1 MAIPVS
7 PNNMR
12 NQQIR
17 RVVRDFVCG
26 EGTVQSAADSLNMTV
41 EQFMLEVEKENQRLA
56 NAHGALAKSVSGSV
70 Q

>member
-17 RVVRDFVCG
+17 RVIRDFACG
-26 EGTVQSAADSLNMTV
+26 EGTVQTAADSLNMTV

-56 NAHGALAKSVSGSV
+56 NAHAALAVSNAGSV
-70 Q
+70 K

>member
-17 RVVRDFVCG
+17 QVIRDFVSG

-41 EQFMLEVEKENQRLA
+41 EQFMLEVEKENKRLA
-56 NAHGALAKSVSGSV
+56 NAHGALAVSNAGSV